1 MNIANEFI
9 KEHIEKY
16 FQMLQSKHDVLVFF
30 LLRPAYGGSECWSDD
45 GKLLEEESERGFKET
60 SFHLSELDLLRGV
73 ANLPIEKEQYV
84 EMVNQIP
91 HFNKA
96 SENLELL
103 EQIIDLYK
111 ENIDDTISLNTIPY
125 SEPYM
130 SKFSYDFIL
139 SDNGLEHSNLMKAY
153 EKKKENPKWV
163 LHKDWEHCI
172 YSFIE
177 YIQNDILDNKRPSE
191 NIKLTYDKLE
201 EIKLFL
207 CPNFDD

>member
-111 ENIDDTISLNTIPY
+111 ENIDDIISLKTIPY

>member
-16 FQMLQSKHDVLVFF
+16 FQMLQSKNDVLIFY
-30 LLRPAYGGSECWSDD
+30 LLRPTYSSPECWSDD

-73 ANLPIEKEQYV
+73 ANLPIEKEQHV
-84 EMVNQIP
+84 EMVKQIP

-103 EQIIDLYK
+103 EQIIELYK
-111 ENIDDTISLNTIPY
+111 ENLDDIISSNTIPC
-125 SEPYM
+125 SEPYI

-139 SDNGLEHSNLMKAY
+139 SDNGLKHSNLMKAY
-153 EKKKENPKWV
+153 EKKKENLDWV
-163 LHKDWEHCI
+163 LHENWENCI

-191 NIKLTYDKLE
+191 NIKVTYDTLE
-201 EIKLFL
+201 EIKLLL
-207 CPNFDD
+207 CPNFDN

>member
-16 FQMLQSKHDVLVFF
+16 FQMLQSKNDVLIFY
-30 LLRPAYGGSECWSDD
+30 LLRPTYSSPECWSDD

-111 ENIDDTISLNTIPY
+111 ENIDDIISLNTIPY

-153 EKKKENPKWV
+153 EKKKENPKWI

-191 NIKLTYDKLE
+191 NIKITYDTLE
-201 EIKLFL
+201 KIKLSL
-207 CPNFDD
+207 CPNFHN